1 MIFHFLGHCLFS
13 AKSGFNPDFD
23 SDIKTIFKKLRFS
36 FLPILILFS
45 MNACNSSK
53 SNSSKIIKSQQKLA
67 YSDSSTSDSQK
78 KGIDFIAYGDNPVNW
93 KLEMDF
99 DYSFEFNAHDN
110 EKVSAQPVSPVKNSS
125 IETYHAVSGKQQM
138 DIYLFEEKCELN
150 NNKNNFNKRVEIKIG
165 QKIYKGCGNFLYNN
179 KLNDF
184 WILDFIN
191 NEQQFALNYPNGIPS
206 LIFNLAKNKLHGF
219 NGCGFFDCNIE
230 VRGNRIQ
237 YYPFSSLNIS
247 CKENTA
253 AIIMNDYISGQL
265 VDYYFSDNK
274 LVLYLNNDTRLIFRK
289 QMN

>member
-1 MIFHFLGHCLFS
+1 
-13 AKSGFNPDFD
+13 
-23 SDIKTIFKKLRFS
+23 
-36 FLPILILFS
+36 

-78 KGIDFIAYGDNPVNW
+78 KGIDFIAYGDNPVRW
-93 KLEMDF
+93 KLEMDY
-99 DYSFEFNAHDN
+99 DQSFEFTAKDN
-110 EKVSAQPVSPVKNSS
+110 EKVSAKPVPPIKNTGV
-125 IETYHAVSGKQQM
+125 ETYHAVSEKQQM
-138 DIYLFEEKCELN
+138 DIYLFDEKCELN
-150 NNKNNFNKRVEIKIG
+150 NNKNNFNKKVQIKIG
-165 QKIYKGCGNFLYNN
+165 LKTYQGCGNFLYNN

-206 LIFNLAKNKLHGF
+206 LIFNLTKNKLHGF
-219 NGCGFFDCNIE
+219 NGCSTFDCNIE

-237 YYPFSSLNIS
+237 CYPFSSLKIS

-253 AIIMNDYISGQL
+253 AIIMNKYVSGQL

-289 QMN
+289 EN